1 MLVFLAVK
9 LVLESHL
16 AKTKGGATA
25 NLSGRVQGAGE
36 HRPNMHS
43 ASAEK
48 HVGLVRRRVL
58 LPGGGSELGPLPGV
72 NQAVD
77 AETVV
82 EVAVELSALPA
93 AKRVVVHSAV
103 EMQALAVLRRPRVL
117 PAVVQVVRAQGR
129 NVPVGQL
136 VHQSQGALPA
146 RGP

>member
-1 MLVFLAVK
+1 MLISPEGFRAQRSIYPACTLPLRKSTCDGVFL
-9 LVLESHL
+9 SW
-16 AKTKGGATA
+16 
-25 NLSGRVQGAGE
+25 
-36 HRPNMHS
+36 
-43 ASAEK
+43 
-48 HVGLVRRRVL
+48 
-58 LPGGGSELGPLPGV
+58 GGGSELGPLPGV

-82 EVAVELSALPA
+82 EVAVELSALPPA
-93 AKRVVVHSAV
+93 ERVVVHSAV